1 MEKIIKKISKDLKSK
16 FYFDYDTSK
25 NVWFRAGGNAAV
37 FCLVSDD
44 KELKF
49 ILKNIKG
56 IPYEIIGAGSNIL
69 VRDGGYNGIIFKLG
83 KDFNKIALNEN
94 FIQVG
99 AGILDV
105 NLSKYAVNNNIQNF
119 EFFSGI
125 PGSIGG
131 AIKMNAGCYGFETND
146 FLISIKTINSK
157 GEVCFL
163 DKDKLKLTYRN
174 SNLPNRDIII
184 SANFDYTLGDKD
196 EIKKK
201 IIQIKSMRENSQ
213 PLKSKTSGSTFKNP
227 KNNFAAKLIEKAN
240 CKGLSVGDIFVSSK
254 HANFLINSNKG
265 TASQI
270 EELGKRIIDKVYL
283 KLNHQFQSHL
293 QLYCLYQ
300 MFLILP

>member
-1 MEKIIKKISKDLKSK
+1 MEKIILKISKNLKSK

-37 FCLVSDD
+37 FCLVYDES
-44 KELKF
+44 ELKF
-49 ILKNIKG
+49 ILENIQD

-69 VRDGGYNGIIFKLG
+69 VRDKGYNGIIFKLG
-83 KDFNKIALNEN
+83 KCFNKIALHEN

-105 NLSKYAVNNNIQNF
+105 NLSKYAEINNIQNF

-131 AIKMNAGCYGFETND
+131 AIKMNAGCYGCETSN
-146 FLISIKTINSK
+146 FLIDVKTINSK
-157 GEVCFL
+157 GKICL
-163 DKDKLKLTYRN
+163 LNKDKLKLTYRN
-174 SNLPNRDIII
+174 SFLPNRDIII
-184 SANFDYTLGDKD
+184 SANFNYSFGDKD
-196 EIKKK
+196 EIKHR
-201 IIQIKSMRENSQ
+201 INQIKIMRENSQ

-227 KNNFAAKLIEKAN
+227 KNKFAAELIEMSK
-240 CKGLSVGDIFVSSK
+240 CKGLNVGDIFVSSK

-270 EELGKRIIDKVYL
+270 EELGKIIIDKVYKEFNI
-283 KLNHQFQSHL
+283 KLEWEIKIVGSETNEK
-293 QLYCLYQ
+293 Y
-300 MFLILP
+300 

>member
-1 MEKIIKKISKDLKSK
+1 MEKIIQKISKDLKSK

-163 DKDKLKLTYRN
+163 NKDKLKLTYRN

-184 SANFDYTLGDKD
+184 SANFDYTFGDKD

-283 KLNHQFQSHL
+283 KFNVKLEWEIKIIGN
-293 QLYCLYQ
+293 
-300 MFLILP
+300 

>member
-1 MEKIIKKISKDLKSK
+1 MEKIIQKISKDLKSK

-283 KLNHQFQSHL
+283 KFNVKLEWEIKIIGN
-293 QLYCLYQ
+293 
-300 MFLILP
+300 

>member
-283 KLNHQFQSHL
+283 KFNVKLEWEIKIIGN
-293 QLYCLYQ
+293 
-300 MFLILP
+300 